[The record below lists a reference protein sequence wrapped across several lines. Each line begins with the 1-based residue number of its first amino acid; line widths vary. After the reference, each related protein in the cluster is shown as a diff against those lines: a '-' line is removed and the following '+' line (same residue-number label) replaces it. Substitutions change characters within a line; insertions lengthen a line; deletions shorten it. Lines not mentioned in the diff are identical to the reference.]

1 MTDRQQASTIL
12 NNTPEMNC
20 HVTWGDPS
28 MWARKS
34 AGDRVYSTAD
44 EYRENG
50 VVLTKANND
59 RLIGKRKVDSLL
71 ADLPDGKPGL
81 VIFTTCEN
89 LLRTLPALPYDKV
102 KVEDVD
108 TDAEDH
114 GYDALKYGL
123 TRVRSGDRNEKQ
135 REAALIRN
143 DPILTGVPGIFKGKK
158 ALPFTGI

>member
-1 MTDRQQASTIL
+1 
-12 NNTPEMNC
+12 
-20 HVTWGDPS
+20 
-28 MWARKS
+28 MWAKKS

-44 EYRENG
+44 EYRDNG

-71 ADLPDGKPGL
+71 SDLPDGKPGL

-89 LLRTLPALPYDKV
+89 LVRTLPALPYDKV

-123 TRVRSGDRNEKQ
+123 TRVRSGDGYEK
-135 REAALIRN
+135 RKEAALRRN
-143 DPILTGVPGIFKGKK
+143 DPLLTGIPGLLKGEK